1 MAKEYTRAEV
11 KQHKSVKDGGV
22 WIIIGSS
29 VYDVTK
35 FLEEVSGSEFSAV
48 SLSIEEGDNIMIYK

>member
-1 MAKEYTRAEV
+1 MGKQYTRAEV
-11 KQHKSVKDGGV
+11 AQHKTAESGV

-35 FLEEVSGSEFSAV
+35 FLEEVGVF
-48 SLSIEEGDNIMIYK
+48 DK